1 MPGKKSRPASTR
13 RQWNYFGVLAS
24 RGVGWAKD
32 KLRGRHPPTGRG
44 SGGKRGKKG

>member
-1 MPGKKSRPASTR
+1 MPGRTSKPAVSR

-32 KLRGRHPPTGRG
+32 KMRGRHPPGGARRK
-44 SGGKRGKKG
+44 GKR